1 MPTFIFTI
9 AFLNKFFYDVTRV
22 NVCKRPEVN
31 TEPTH
36 FLTFMNNGKTFSSL
50 DGMECSYQW
59 HCQAKRHWIS
69 RGFQKP
75 SLLEHKLK
83 TRNNMK
89 SQIKNKKNGS
99 TSL

>member
-50 DGMECSYQW
+50 DGMAAAINGT
-59 HCQAKRHWIS
+59 AKPKGI
-69 RGFQKP
+69 GF
-75 SLLEHKLK
+75 LEAF
-83 TRNNMK
+83 
-89 SQIKNKKNGS
+89 KNPIY
-99 TSL
+99 